1 MMLKNM
7 DLETKEYLRCLYVY
21 LNIMNNI
28 NKLLNKIIK
37 VNQNNTPDK
46 NVDLFYLLT
55 SEILRILPYKVF
67 DIQENEKKDNDA
79 TDEEFVKDLDD
90 EQNILEQKNKKIVI
104 NPKDGILLLR
114 SKLDYIEQEY
124 NKLVLNESLKDVLI
138 NILKVRN
145 KFTHEPHNLSVGLS
159 VGCRTS
165 CSMGIY
171 YKDELQM
178 LSTIDIQVIVKKLNL
193 IFIRIRKDFINIV
206 KMYDKEFR
214 QYPIY
219 KKVVSFKFKK
229 YNEMI
234 TILPKYF

>member
-1 MMLKNM
+1 M
-7 DLETKEYLRCLYVY
+7 DIETKEYLRSLYVY

-37 VNQNNTPDK
+37 TYQNNTPDK
-46 NVDLFYLLT
+46 TVDLFYLLT

-67 DIQENEKKDNDA
+67 NIQINQNNAQDENNEKNC
-79 TDEEFVKDLDD
+79 LDI
-90 EQNILEQKNKKIVI
+90 EKIMSEHQNKKIVI
-104 NPKDGILLLR
+104 NKNDGILLLR
-114 SKLDYIEQEY
+114 NRLDYIEKEY
-124 NKLVLNESLKDVLI
+124 NKLILTESLKGVLI

-159 VGCRTS
+159 VGCNTS

-171 YKDELQM
+171 YKDELEM
-178 LSTIDIQVIVKKLNL
+178 LSTIDIQVIVKKLND
-193 IFIRIRKDFINIV
+193 IFIIIRKDFINIV
-206 KMYDKEFR
+206 KMYDKDFKK
-214 QYPIY
+214 YPIY
-219 KKVVSFKFKK
+219 KKVVSFKFEK